1 MKTIK
6 TTPDIITKYNYE
18 PGFNIK
24 SFEDHIFKYGS
35 KQGVSEADGGITTAG
50 GGGDP
55 HNWPSLVPFL
65 DWLQPKVKVCLED
78 WDILYDHVY
87 VSMSWANK
95 HTHGS
100 WTKPHE
106 HGGTS
111 VVASIYVKQPELG
124 GNILFERLLRDRWTS
139 YSRISGAVLGVDRET
154 IHDYWQE
161 VTVEQN
167 DVVLFPGW
175 ITHKTQP
182 NANVSENRIVFTIN
196 FIAVTSSIPKEI
208 ETTTYGD
215 EELGSFRESQIEH
228 PEPPRPQLEG
238 NMNL

>member
-1 MKTIK
+1 
-6 TTPDIITKYNYE
+6 
-18 PGFNIK
+18 
-24 SFEDHIFKYGS
+24 
-35 KQGVSEADGGITTAG
+35 
-50 GGGDP
+50 
-55 HNWPSLVPFL
+55 
-65 DWLQPKVKVCLED
+65 
-78 WDILYDHVY
+78 
-87 VSMSWANK
+87 MSWANE

-167 DVVLFPGW
+167 DVVLLSL
-175 ITHKTQP
+175 IH
-182 NANVSENRIVFTIN
+182 I
-196 FIAVTSSIPKEI
+196 
-208 ETTTYGD
+208 
-215 EELGSFRESQIEH
+215 
-228 PEPPRPQLEG
+228 
-238 NMNL
+238 